1 MNIEESN
8 ILAAYEAAN
17 DETKNVLRALFP
29 EQLARPAVDNRPVT
43 ECIKTFED
51 AIAALG
57 EDHLFVRMFR
67 DIYEKS
73 EIAGANVNDDV
84 VTYLK
89 LRVIAAALNEG
100 WEPQF
105 TEDEFRYYPY
115 FFLYTQEELDEKSDE
130 WKQAHKVLPLD
141 GVLFG
146 GCAYGGAAAGFAA
159 AYSLSAPSSTSAIF
173 GSRLCFKSREL
184 AVYAGNQFADLYLH
198 FLIK

>member
-43 ECIKTFED
+43 ERIKTFED

-115 FFLYTQEELDEKSDE
+115 FFLYTQEELYEKSDE

-146 GCAYGGAAAGFAA
+146 GYAHDGAYAGFAFA
-159 AYSLSAPSSTSAIF
+159 GSIYAPSNPDANF